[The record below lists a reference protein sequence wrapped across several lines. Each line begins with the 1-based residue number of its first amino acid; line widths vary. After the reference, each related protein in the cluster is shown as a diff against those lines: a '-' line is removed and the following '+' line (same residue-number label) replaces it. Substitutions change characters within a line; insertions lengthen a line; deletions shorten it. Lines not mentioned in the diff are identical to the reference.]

1 MSSGFGTVHI
11 VGAGLAGLA
20 ASVELAAHGRRLQLH
35 EASLHAG
42 GRCRSYLD
50 AELGCRIDNGNHLLL
65 SGNRAALRYLERIGA
80 IGTLENHKP
89 AAFAFIDTQTG
100 ERWILRPNRGALPW
114 WILSPKRR
122 VPGTRAADYLAALS
136 LRAAEPSA
144 TVTEVIDRK
153 SRLFRRLWEPLVVA
167 ALNTGADTASAKLFW
182 RILHETLGRGA
193 AACRPMV
200 PREGL
205 SETFIEPALAWL
217 RAQDA
222 MIRFGSRL
230 RALRFDADRVCG
242 LVFDT
247 HSIELAP
254 ADLLILAVPALM
266 VARLAPSVRVPDLHS
281 PIVNAHFRC
290 SSTAEA
296 APFIGVVGGTA
307 QWIFR
312 KGEVLSVTV
321 SAANQIV
328 DRPARELCELLWR
341 DVALAYR
348 APAHPIPPARIVK
361 ERRATFLASPAQLL
375 RRPGTKTK
383 WSNLLLA
390 GDYVD
395 TGLPATIEGTIASGV
410 AAARQVLGPHLA
422 SRRSIHPPRIG
433 NAQSAELEP
442 ERVL

>member
-1 MSSGFGTVHI
+1 VSTGLGTVHV

-20 ASVELAAHGRRLQLH
+20 ASVELAARESRVQLY

-65 SGNRAALRYLERIGA
+65 SGNRAAVGYLERIGA
-80 IGTLENHKP
+80 IGTLQTHKL
-89 AAFAFIDTQTG
+89 AAFTFIDAQTE
-100 ERWILRPNRGALPW
+100 ERWVLRPNRGVLPW

-122 VPGTRAADYLAALS
+122 VPGTRAADYLDALT
-136 LRAAEPSA
+136 LRTAKPSA
-144 TVTEVIDRK
+144 TVTELIDPK

-205 SETFIEPALAWL
+205 SETFIDPALAWL
-217 RAQDA
+217 RTQGAV
-222 MIRFGSRL
+222 IRFGSRL
-230 RALRFDADRVCG
+230 RVLRFDADRVAT
-242 LVFDT
+242 LVFDN
-247 HSIELAP
+247 HSVELAP
-254 ADLLILAVPALM
+254 ADRLILAVPALM
-266 VARLAPSVRVPDLHS
+266 AARLAPSIRVPDLHS

-290 SSTAEA
+290 SSGAEA

-321 SAANQIV
+321 SAANQII
-328 DRPARELCELLWR
+328 DRPAQELCELLWR
-341 DVALAYR
+341 DVVLAYR
-348 APAHPIPPARIVK
+348 LPAHPIPPARIVK

-375 RRPGTKTK
+375 QRPSTKTK

-395 TGLPATIEGTIASGV
+395 TGLPATIEGAVASGV
-410 AAARQVLGPHLA
+410 AAARQVLEPPPA
-422 SRRSIHPPRIG
+422 SRRSIHPPWVCD
-433 NAQSAELEP
+433 AQRAELEP